1 MGETATRCA
10 KCGEVLQHDLVC
22 VTWNVAAINNNPFEY
37 WVTHDN
43 AAYLELMEDVQT
55 FIDKPTQE
63 QDLEVGAVFSDAFFE
78 ELAEAMVAEGW
89 SGVDETR
96 ELWKSDFSR
105 RGIVSG
111 FLKDKQLGAK
121 RLASMPDRLTNTVS
135 LASGAVVCRP
145 TVVSNYIAPLP
156 NISVWWTAWKA
167 FMFEDKLEV
176 PAKGGGS
183 RLLRPC
189 DLLMPI
195 SKAKYPAITDEEE
208 AISVPLQALCC
219 AIFDAILVHMLNTVA
234 TDTWHGVKADL
245 CAALSTNKV
254 DITLSILERQYAD
267 ADAIFLQECASTF
280 TDAIAKSQSLA
291 EKFHILLPAA
301 FDLKRDQNS
310 LVLASRRIFRGSDA
324 REVTEV
330 VAAKVAETSGFSLSP
345 GDLFAAVVP
354 THENDEQAAPFL
366 LASFHGDTDGL
377 LTVPVI
383 DAICVVRES
392 HGQPLPRLLFG
403 LDANTY
409 CVGVAGKKL
418 GTAEFSEACTSRGLS
433 ECWSGNAA
441 QSPYECCTTF
451 NARTFLQPQLN
462 KAVSRSAARADP
474 NTDRNP
480 KDYIV
485 FDAKQLVPASPPERD
500 NTGVRG
506 IFDPTAPFPSLTFPS
521 DHAALLSVLRPVG
534 TTGAVAGRQK
544 ASKESCAGCRVEKRQ
559 SALSHVCCIA

>member
-1 MGETATRCA
+1 MAQGSEALRN
-10 KCGEVLQHDLVC
+10 ELVC

-43 AAYLELMEDVQT
+43 AAYLQLMEEVQT
-55 FIDKPTQE
+55 FIDKPTEE
-63 QDLEVGAVFSDAFFE
+63 QDLEVGGVFSDTLFE

-96 ELWKSDFSR
+96 QLWKSDFSR
-105 RGIVSG
+105 RGIVRG
-111 FLKDKQLGAK
+111 FLKDKQIGAK

-135 LASGAVVCRP
+135 LASGAVACRP
-145 TVVSNYIAPLP
+145 TIVSNYVAPLP
-156 NISVWWTAWKA
+156 NVPAWWTAWKA

-189 DLLMPI
+189 DLLTPI

-208 AISVPLQALCC
+208 AISLPLQALCL

-234 TDTWHGVKADL
+234 TDTWHDVKVDL

-254 DITLSILERQYAD
+254 DITLRILEEQYAD

-291 EKFHILLPAA
+291 AKFHMLLPAA
-301 FDLKRDQNS
+301 FDVKRDQNS

-324 REVTEV
+324 EEVTAA
-330 VAAKVAETSGFSLSP
+330 VAAKVAEAGSFALSP
-345 GDLFAAVVP
+345 GDLFAAMVP
-354 THENDEQAAPFL
+354 TLESDEKGAPFL

-383 DAICVVRES
+383 DAICAVRES
-392 HGQPLPRLLFG
+392 HGQPLPRLLVG

-418 GTAEFSEACTSRGLS
+418 GTGEFAEACIARGLS

-441 QSPYECCTTF
+441 KAPYECCTTF

-506 IFDPTAPFPSLTFPS
+506 NFDPTKPFPTLRFPS
-521 DHAALLSVLRPVG
+521 DHAALLSVLRPVQTAG
-534 TTGAVAGRQK
+534 EMAGRTNT
-544 ASKESCAGCRVEKRQ
+544 SKDSCTDCGVEKRP
-559 SALSHVCCIA
+559 SVLSKRTMVCSIA